1 MPSGLSLPAGP
12 GVPGTFPGATVLLAM
27 LVEMGGVEE
36 ASAFTTVKK
45 LERLVCGGYWVILC

>member
-27 LVEMGGVEE
+27 LVEMGGVE

-45 LERLVCGGYWVILC
+45 LERLVCGVYWVILC